1 MDGFLGIFF
10 LDCILRAG
18 MYGCSCEGCEAG
30 GGMWKLLDVDGDGD
44 LNWGQSVSFQQ
55 LSQSWSRIQSSE
67 SQTDHQL
74 PSHSSDQTRAPAIS
88 GRREE
93 TLMLNNKQRQCNQ
106 QPPTL
111 TRGPKSSSCSIKMC
125 GETYKY
131 KIVSYIPHSVNIRLM
146 TLTPPT
152 LHRSADSLGE
162 PVIKKRK
169 LRGSRCGAAW
179 SGIVS

>member
-1 MDGFLGIFF
+1 
-10 LDCILRAG
+10 
-18 MYGCSCEGCEAG
+18 
-30 GGMWKLLDVDGDGD
+30 
-44 LNWGQSVSFQQ
+44 
-55 LSQSWSRIQSSE
+55 
-67 SQTDHQL
+67 
-74 PSHSSDQTRAPAIS
+74 
-88 GRREE
+88 
-93 TLMLNNKQRQCNQ
+93 MLNNKQRQCNQ

-179 SGIVS
+179 SGIVSWWSLLRKSQLGSIKAFPDLHLKWQALEFLRRSVRFVFLLLRGENHQVRHAMWDESN